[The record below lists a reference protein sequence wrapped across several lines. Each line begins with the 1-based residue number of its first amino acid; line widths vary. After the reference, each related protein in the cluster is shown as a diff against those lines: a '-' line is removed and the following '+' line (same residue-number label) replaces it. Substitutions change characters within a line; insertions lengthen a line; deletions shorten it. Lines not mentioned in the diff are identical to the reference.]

1 MPRNRKWE
9 IDEELAEMDSFQV
22 VAKLASLGMHKSL
35 IIDFLDTTYN
45 TFESTYGMIYNAYK
59 CKLGRKILETQIKV
73 ALGELGDKPDTKMLI
88 WLGKQILKQ
97 SDKTEAVHK
106 GDEES
111 PVHFVPITRA
121 EPPPTWE
128 ERNGERA

>member
-22 VAKLASLGMHKSL
+22 VAKLASLGMHKTL
-35 IIDFLDTTYN
+35 IIDYLDTTYA
-45 TFESTYGMIYNAYK
+45 TFESTYGDIYRAYH
-59 CKLGRKILETQIKV
+59 CKVGRKILETQIKV

-97 SDKTEAVHK
+97 SDKQETSFAEGSGPTFTFMK
-106 GDEES
+106 TRDED
-111 PVHFVPITRA
+111 
-121 EPPPTWE
+121 PPRYD
-128 ERNGERA
+128 ERD